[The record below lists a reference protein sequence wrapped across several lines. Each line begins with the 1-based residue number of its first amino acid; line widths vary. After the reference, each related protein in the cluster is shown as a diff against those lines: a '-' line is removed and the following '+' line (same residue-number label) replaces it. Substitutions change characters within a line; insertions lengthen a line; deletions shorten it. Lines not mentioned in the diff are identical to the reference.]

1 MRIEIKDAFDY
12 EVLGSCQFGV
22 YAGYDNEVEDCG
34 EPAYYKVWGS
44 LLVCQKHFKLI
55 EKEESKGDKIRS

>member
-1 MRIEIKDAFDY
+1 MRIEIKDALDY

-55 EKEESKGDKIRS
+55 R